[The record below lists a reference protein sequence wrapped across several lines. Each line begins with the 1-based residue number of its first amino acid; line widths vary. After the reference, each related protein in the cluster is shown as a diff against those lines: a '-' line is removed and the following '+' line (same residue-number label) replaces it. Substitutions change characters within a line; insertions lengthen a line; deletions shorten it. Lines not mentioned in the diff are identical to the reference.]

1 MEEDRRRHLAG
12 PLILILVG
20 IALLLRQL
28 GIWSFS
34 WAYVWRLWPLLLVIF
49 GLDILLSGT
58 RLGGL
63 VFLLLT
69 GGIIVLAFVLL
80 PPGERGRSGAHS
92 KSFEYPSKG
101 VRAATVYLQM
111 GVGTVELSSD
121 IDEDKL
127 VEATITYDEQGMPPT
142 SEFTL
147 EDGDAIVRIKSAPS
161 TGTPFGGSAA
171 GEWVVQLN
179 PNIPMRLN
187 ITAGVNKT
195 DLDLSDITIESLDL
209 DMGVGDVDI
218 QLSQKG
224 SYEVDIDGGVG
235 TLTLDIPP
243 DMEARIRVDGGI
255 GSVDVANRYH
265 KKGKYYLTDGFEGA
279 KDAADIDIDGGVGS
293 ITIR

>member
-1 MEEDRRRHLAG
+1 MEENKRRYLAA

-20 IALLLRQL
+20 VALLLRQL

-34 WAYVWRLWPLLLVIF
+34 WTYVWRLWPLLLVVF

-69 GGIIVLAFVLL
+69 TGIIVLAFVLL
-80 PPGERGRSGAHS
+80 PPSEVGQRGAYSE
-92 KSFEYPSKG
+92 SFEYPSKG
-101 VRAATVYLQM
+101 VHAVTLYLQM

-127 VEATITYDEQGMPPT
+127 VEATIAYDEQGMRPT

-147 EDGDAIVRIKSAPS
+147 EGGDAIVRIKSAHS

-171 GEWVVQLN
+171 GEWIVKINPSIPVQLK
-179 PNIPMRLN
+179 

-195 DLDLSDITIESLDL
+195 DFDLGDITLESLDL

-218 QLSQKG
+218 QLPQKG
-224 SYEVDIDGGVG
+224 PYEVDIDGGVG
-235 TLTLDIPP
+235 MLTLDIPP
-243 DMEARIRVDGGI
+243 GVEARIRIDGGI
-255 GSVDVANRYH
+255 GSIDVSNRYH